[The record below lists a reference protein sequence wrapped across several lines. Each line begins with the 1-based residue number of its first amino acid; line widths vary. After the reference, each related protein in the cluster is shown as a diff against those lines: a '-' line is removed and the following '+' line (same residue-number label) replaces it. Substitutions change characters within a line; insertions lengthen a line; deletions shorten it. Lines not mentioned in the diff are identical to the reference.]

1 MGCGINRVGQNS
13 HFIFSLNPVSQTFT
27 YGNSH
32 GQEPM
37 QLRHAFQTAPSPA
50 GAIQYGNNPQA
61 GRYADAGDA
70 KIYYELY
77 GQGEP
82 LVVLHGGNLGSTYE
96 MAGFIDKLSESYRV
110 IAISTRG
117 HGKSELGSVPF
128 TLEQRANDALAVI
141 NAVTKENV
149 TVLGFSDGA
158 YSGYMLAGMYPDR
171 VKKLVAI
178 GAGEMRPGPSTFNLT
193 SESVFSL
200 DRPYWEQQLTLMPEP
215 HRADEFFGKMSDFY
229 NQLTASK
236 ELFHSIQC
244 PVLVVAGERDQNAHL
259 STVIAAYYMILNSQ
273 LAIIPNTTHTVF
285 LENFPAVWASINPFL
300 EEEGERIA
308 HSSG

>member
-1 MGCGINRVGQNS
+1 
-13 HFIFSLNPVSQTFT
+13 
-27 YGNSH
+27 
-32 GQEPM
+32 M

-61 GRYADAGDA
+61 GRYADAGDE

-96 MAGFIDKLSESYRV
+96 MAGFIDKLSESYQV

-117 HGKSELGSVPF
+117 HGKSEIGSVPF

-215 HRADEFFGKMSDFY
+215 HRADEFFAKMSDFY

-244 PVLVVAGERDQNAHL
+244 PVLVVVGERDQNAHL
-259 STVIAAYYMILNSQ
+259 STVIAAYYMIPNSQ